1 MNAADP
7 STLALRDI
15 HLPAAV
21 SWWPPAMGW
30 WILAALVFG
39 GVIAAAWAAYRRRR
53 LRLQRAALNELEQLE
68 HAYATGGDAHA
79 YARGLS
85 RLARRLAIAL
95 DASTRAAT
103 GHEWL
108 VALQRISGHEL
119 PGELVA
125 VLLEAPYS
133 QVRAGV
139 IDPATYTHMGS
150 AMREWIQATGK
161 RQPARPSH
169 A

>member
-30 WILAALVFG
+30 WILAAVLLG
-39 GVIAAAWAAYRRRR
+39 GLIAAAWGAYSRRR

-68 HAYATGGDAHA
+68 HRYATGGDAHA

-85 RLARRLAIAL
+85 RLARRLTIAL
-95 DASTRAAT
+95 DASARAAT
-103 GHEWL
+103 GNEWL
-108 VALQRISGHEL
+108 LALQRVGGREL

-133 QVRAGV
+133 PARADV
-139 IDPATYTHMGS
+139 IDPATYTHTAS

-161 RQPARPSH
+161 RQPARPGH